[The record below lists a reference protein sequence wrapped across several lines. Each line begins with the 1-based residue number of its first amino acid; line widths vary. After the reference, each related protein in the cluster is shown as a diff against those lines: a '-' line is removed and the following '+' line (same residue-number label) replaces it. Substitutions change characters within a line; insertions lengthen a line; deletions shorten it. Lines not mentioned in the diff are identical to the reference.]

1 MRRSASCTLTTRRS
15 AGLSG
20 RDVRHVV
27 AGARGAPARALRV
40 DDGVDAGP
48 RLRREMRRILES
60 RVFIMWTGQSA
71 HDSVGPWTWI
81 VEGRFWA
88 TREIGGERREI
99 FRERMRVVHAAGLV
113 TDNGDSGYV
122 YDRVADRSRTADR
135 RTEQA
140 LTQHEGDPANRR

>member
-1 MRRSASCTLTTRRS
+1 M
-15 AGLSG
+15 
-20 RDVRHVV
+20 
-27 AGARGAPARALRV
+27 
-40 DDGVDAGP
+40 DDGVDAGS

-99 FRERMRVVHAAGLV
+99 FIERMRVVHAAGLV

-122 YDRVADRSRTADR
+122 YDRVADRSRTAVR

-140 LTQHEGDPANRR
+140 LTQHEGRQKVTPLIGDKIGPAMALNH

>member
-1 MRRSASCTLTTRRS
+1 M
-15 AGLSG
+15 
-20 RDVRHVV
+20 
-27 AGARGAPARALRV
+27 
-40 DDGVDAGP
+40 DDGVDAGS

-99 FRERMRVVHAAGLV
+99 FIERMRVVHAAGLV